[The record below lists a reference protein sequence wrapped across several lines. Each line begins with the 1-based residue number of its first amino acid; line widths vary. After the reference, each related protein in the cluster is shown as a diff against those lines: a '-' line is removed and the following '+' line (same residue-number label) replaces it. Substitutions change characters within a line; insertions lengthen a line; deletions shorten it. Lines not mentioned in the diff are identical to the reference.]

1 MNITI
6 IVMLLGSLGFLLIGI
21 FLLNNKYVK
30 SIDINDKEAYKEVKS
45 IKVSGYINILI
56 GIVGMIS
63 SAICLITNSI
73 NKIVVIIF
81 AICIAILS
89 CTQYILNKKIRR

>member
-6 IVMLLGSLGFLLIGI
+6 IVMILGSLGFILLGI

-30 SIDINDKEAYKEVKS
+30 SIDVSDKEAYKEVKAM
-45 IKVSGYINILI
+45 KVSGYVNILI
-56 GIVGMIS
+56 GILGIVS
-63 SAICLITNSI
+63 CVICLITNSI

-89 CTQYILNKKIRR
+89 CIQYIINKKIRK